1 MSAVYPDLE
10 NLPVL
15 ITGAAS
21 GIGASLTA
29 HFARQKAKLGLI
41 DINEAGLAQI
51 SADAKR
57 DGAKQVATLK
67 IDLRDVA
74 ALRHG
79 IADLATKLGAFR
91 VLINNAGDDA
101 RLPADQV
108 EPDYWDDRMA
118 VNLRHQFFAAQAV
131 APGMQQAGGDR
142 SSISAR
148 FPGCS
153 APLV

>member
-1 MSAVYPDLE
+1 MSAIYPDLE

-51 SADAKR
+51 SADATR

-74 ALRHG
+74 ALRKG
-79 IADLATKLGAFR
+79 NRRSGGEARR
-91 VLINNAGDDA
+91 VP
-101 RLPADQV
+101 RADQ
-108 EPDYWDDRMA
+108 
-118 VNLRHQFFAAQAV
+118 
-131 APGMQQAGGDR
+131 
-142 SSISAR
+142 
-148 FPGCS
+148 
-153 APLV
+153 